1 MEGEAAQ
8 EPWTE
13 YARLEG
19 AGGEVDRA
27 EMAGAGVEH
36 PKPAAMPTRRMRHRQ
51 SLGDDPV
58 GANFDDR
65 PAFGAPVAPAIDDV
79 AAAHSGDRAR
89 FAIEHGHT
97 VQVAAILGGQL
108 GYEGRLPI
116 ELDLQ
121 DPSEPGV
128 RDGSEQAAGISI
140 PSRHSQFATS
150 LGAIW
155 SLSS

>member
-1 MEGEAAQ
+1 
-8 EPWTE
+8 
-13 YARLEG
+13 
-19 AGGEVDRA
+19 
-27 EMAGAGVEH
+27 
-36 PKPAAMPTRRMRHRQ
+36 MPPRRTRHRQ
-51 SLGDDPV
+51 FLGDDLV
-58 GANFDDR
+58 CSDVEEAATFG
-65 PAFGAPVAPAIDDV
+65 PAIAPAIDDV